1 MKLRLR
7 KMKATV
13 YITGSIAAYKA
24 INVVRNFQ
32 KEGHE
37 VRVVMTKEA
46 VHLIGTQTLAALTKY
61 PVLTDLW
68 EKERADQIQHI
79 ELADW
84 TEIAVVVPATANFI
98 AKIANGIADDAASTT
113 FLATASPKY
122 VVPAMNSHMWSNPA
136 FQRNLALLKQDGI
149 AVMDPATGRLAEGY
163 SGKGRMPEPDNI
175 MAWIDDSFQAK
186 QILAGKKIVITA
198 GGTISPLD
206 PVRFL
211 GNRSSGKM
219 GIALAKAAL
228 VAGAEVILIS
238 GHIAV
243 SLPNSPSLKN
253 IKVETTEQMF
263 SAVKTAFLG
272 ADALIMA
279 AAVAD
284 YEPVNYIAHKIKK
297 QDQGDELKIYLKET
311 PDILKKMGSIKKAN
325 QVVVGFAAETNNLLE
340 NASKK
345 LQEKK
350 ADMIVAND
358 VSHGVFGSDEDKVM
372 VLRQDKTTENITETT
387 KVEIA
392 KKIIVLVAEELE
404 SRKVEK

>member
-1 MKLRLR
+1 
-7 KMKATV
+7 
-13 YITGSIAAYKA
+13 
-24 INVVRNFQ
+24 
-32 KEGHE
+32 
-37 VRVVMTKEA
+37 
-46 VHLIGTQTLAALTKY
+46 
-61 PVLTDLW
+61 
-68 EKERADQIQHI
+68 
-79 ELADW
+79 
-84 TEIAVVVPATANFI
+84 
-98 AKIANGIADDAASTT
+98 
-113 FLATASPKY
+113 
-122 VVPAMNSHMWSNPA
+122 
-136 FQRNLALLKQDGI
+136 
-149 AVMDPATGRLAEGY
+149 
-163 SGKGRMPEPDNI
+163 MPEPDNI

>member
-1 MKLRLR
+1 
-7 KMKATV
+7 MKATV

>member
-1 MKLRLR
+1 
-7 KMKATV
+7 MKATI

-32 KEGHE
+32 KKGHE
-37 VRVVMTKEA
+37 VRVAMTKEA

-68 EKERADQIQHI
+68 EKERANQIQHI

-84 TEIAVVVPATANFI
+84 TEMAVVVPATANFI
-98 AKIANGIADDAASTT
+98 AKIANGIADDAATTT

-149 AVMDPATGRLAEGY
+149 AVMEPATGRLAEGY
-163 SGKGRMPEPDNI
+163 SGKGRMPEPDDI
-175 MAWIDDSFQAK
+175 MAWIDDSLQAK
-186 QILAGKKIVITA
+186 KVLAGKKIVITA

>member
-1 MKLRLR
+1 
-7 KMKATV
+7 MKATV

-253 IKVETTEQMF
+253 IKVETTEQMC

>member
-1 MKLRLR
+1 
-7 KMKATV
+7 MKATV

-358 VSHGVFGSDEDKVM
+358 VSHGVFGSDEDKVT

>member
-1 MKLRLR
+1 
-7 KMKATV
+7 MKATI

-32 KEGHE
+32 KKGHE
-37 VRVVMTKEA
+37 VRVAMTKEA

-68 EKERADQIQHI
+68 EKERANQIQHI

-84 TEIAVVVPATANFI
+84 TEMAVVVPATANFI
-98 AKIANGIADDAASTT
+98 AKIANGIANDAATTT

-136 FQRNLALLKQDGI
+136 FQRNLALVKQDGI
-149 AVMDPATGRLAEGY
+149 AVMEPATGRLAEGY
-163 SGKGRMPEPDNI
+163 SGKGRMPEPDDI
-175 MAWIDDSFQAK
+175 MAWIDDSLQAK
-186 QILAGKKIVITA
+186 KVLAGKKIVITA

-228 VAGAEVILIS
+228 AAGAEVILIS

-243 SLPNSPSLKN
+243 SLPNSPNLKN
-253 IKVETTEQMF
+253 IKVETTEEML
-263 SAVKTAFLG
+263 SAVKTAFS
-272 ADALIMA
+272 
-279 AAVAD
+279 VAD
-284 YEPVNYIAHKIKK
+284 YEPVNYITHKIKK

-345 LQEKK
+345 LQEKN

-358 VSHGVFGSDEDKVM
+358 VSHGVFGSDKDKVTI
-372 VLRQDKTTENITETT
+372 LRQGKTTENIVETT
-387 KVEIA
+387 KIEIA
-392 KKIIVLVAEELE
+392 KKIIILVAEELE

>member
-1 MKLRLR
+1 
-7 KMKATV
+7 MKATV

-186 QILAGKKIVITA
+186 QILAGKKIVITE

>member
-1 MKLRLR
+1 
-7 KMKATV
+7 MKATI

>member
-1 MKLRLR
+1 
-7 KMKATV
+7 MKATV

-122 VVPAMNSHMWSNPA
+122 VVPAMNSHMWSNQA

>member
-1 MKLRLR
+1 
-7 KMKATV
+7 MKATV

-68 EKERADQIQHI
+68 KKERADQIQHI

>member
-1 MKLRLR
+1 
-7 KMKATV
+7 MKATI

-32 KEGHE
+32 KKGHE
-37 VRVVMTKEA
+37 VRVAMTKEA

-68 EKERADQIQHI
+68 EKERANQIQHI

-84 TEIAVVVPATANFI
+84 TEMAVVVPATANFI
-98 AKIANGIADDAASTT
+98 AKIANGIADDAATTT

-163 SGKGRMPEPDNI
+163 SGKGRMPEPDDI
-175 MAWIDDSFQAK
+175 MAWIDDSLQAK
-186 QILAGKKIVITA
+186 KVLAGKKIVITA

-228 VAGAEVILIS
+228 AAGAEVILIS

-243 SLPNSPSLKN
+243 SLPNSPNLKN
-253 IKVETTEQMF
+253 IKVETTEEML

-284 YEPVNYIAHKIKK
+284 YEPVNYITHKIKK

-345 LQEKK
+345 LQEKN

-358 VSHGVFGSDEDKVM
+358 VSHGVFCSDKDKVTI
-372 VLRQDKTTENITETT
+372 LRQGKTIENIVETT
-387 KVEIA
+387 KIEIA
-392 KKIIVLVAEELE
+392 KKIIILVAEELE

>member
-1 MKLRLR
+1 
-7 KMKATV
+7 MKATV

-149 AVMDPATGRLAEGY
+149 AEMDPATGRLAEGY